1 MTRYENIEEFQKCKI
16 NSLTW
21 YEIIEKIQ
29 KSKINSLTWYDF
41 IEFDF
46 FRVQLCIQI
55 SMFSEFW
62 EFSIFCQITI
72 RRPDCIDADGLLLQ

>member
-1 MTRYENIEEFQKCKI
+1 MTRYENIEKLQKCKI

-41 IEFDF
+41 IEYIFLGP
-46 FRVQLCIQI
+46 QLSIKI
-55 SMFSEFW
+55 
-62 EFSIFCQITI
+62 SIFNEKSNFWYSDH
-72 RRPDCIDADGLLLQ
+72 PEEYKLVD